1 MATDRQRSTLCC
13 TAMHGLQVVN
23 ALYAWKNYSSP
34 TDCLTL
40 CMACSSSYTFP
51 VQVPTFDRRTF
62 WACSSCRTGC
72 FVLVAKPVNGQKWM
86 KWNLE
91 SGACNPAV
99 PRMSPWFVVNS
110 VYLLKPKQKMPQLFD
125 RSILDPKRLAETKT
139 WNNHVSSC
147 GIWYLFCCH
156 HFFFAYVRLYFQAM
170 QCWVLARPNEQ
181 FLVVVLL
188 QDESHTIASWNS
200 SIVPQDACRLAK
212 TMPPGNAVRL
222 WVAGGVGC
230 CLRSW
235 QKQIPYGSLCFHS
248 CVCVLIW
255 VHHPQARFAECFGA
269 FRSRLYNLA

>member
-125 RSILDPKRLAETKT
+125 RSILDPKLLAETKT
-139 WNNHVSSC
+139 WNNHVSSW

-156 HFFFAYVRLYFQAM
+156 HFFVFLHMFDYIFKQCNAGSLLDQMNSFWWLCCCKMNLTPLPPGIPALCHRMHAGWPRPCHQATRSG
-170 QCWVLARPNEQ
+170 CEL
-181 FLVVVLL
+181 LVV
-188 QDESHTIASWNS
+188 
-200 SIVPQDACRLAK
+200 
-212 TMPPGNAVRL
+212 
-222 WVAGGVGC
+222 WVAAWGVD
-230 CLRSW
+230 RNRYHTD
-235 QKQIPYGSLCFHS
+235 PYVFIVV
-248 CVCVLIW
+248 CVC
-255 VHHPQARFAECFGA
+255 
-269 FRSRLYNLA
+269 

>member
-99 PRMSPWFVVNS
+99 PRFVPMVRGSSRVPPETLSKNATGFWQIHPRSKAIGWDKTLAQSCFFVRHMVSFLLSSFFLHMFDYIFKQCNAGSLLDQMNS
-110 VYLLKPKQKMPQLFD
+110 FWWLCCCKMNLTPLPPGIPALCHRMHAGWPRPCHQAT
-125 RSILDPKRLAETKT
+125 RSGCEL
-139 WNNHVSSC
+139 
-147 GIWYLFCCH
+147 
-156 HFFFAYVRLYFQAM
+156 
-170 QCWVLARPNEQ
+170 
-181 FLVVVLL
+181 LVV
-188 QDESHTIASWNS
+188 
-200 SIVPQDACRLAK
+200 
-212 TMPPGNAVRL
+212 
-222 WVAGGVGC
+222 WVAAWGVD
-230 CLRSW
+230 RNRYHTD
-235 QKQIPYGSLCFHS
+235 PYVFIVV
-248 CVCVLIW
+248 CVCVNL
-255 VHHPQARFAECFGA
+255 GA
-269 FRSRLYNLA
+269 SSWGKICRVFRSFPQQTL